1 MKPNWRWTFVKSS
14 FQNNLLQL
22 PLLEEAWELARVLHF
37 SLGLGSRVVLSKNLL
52 FLFRSLALQRV
63 FPWNFDSG
71 IFKEACLIF
80 DHPSSCFI
88 RP

>member
-37 SLGLGSRVVLSKNLL
+37 SLGLGSRVVLSINLL
-52 FLFRSLALQRV
+52 FFISFLGSAKS
-63 FPWNFDSG
+63 FPLEF
-71 IFKEACLIF
+71 
-80 DHPSSCFI
+80 
-88 RP
+88 